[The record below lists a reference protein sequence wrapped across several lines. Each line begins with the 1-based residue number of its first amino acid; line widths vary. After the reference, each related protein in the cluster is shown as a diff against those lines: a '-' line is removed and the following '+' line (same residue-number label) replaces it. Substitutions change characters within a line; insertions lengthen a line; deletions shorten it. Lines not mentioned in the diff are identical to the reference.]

1 MPFLQ
6 LGLDVYTVYMYC
18 FFPNTLLIYFS
29 HNGNAL
35 IDFIMTE
42 NSYRYTI
49 LLHGKEITL
58 YIIHCK
64 RSEFQ
69 FILQVFLII
78 GNFFYPQI
86 KFILKPDLVFVII
99 QWQKWLHS

>member
-1 MPFLQ
+1 
-6 LGLDVYTVYMYC
+6 
-18 FFPNTLLIYFS
+18 
-29 HNGNAL
+29 
-35 IDFIMTE
+35 MTE
-42 NSYRYTI
+42 NSYTI

-69 FILQVFLII
+69 FILQVFFI
-78 GNFFYPQI
+78 NFFYPQI
-86 KFILKPDLVFVII
+86 KFLLKPDLVFVII

>member
-1 MPFLQ
+1 
-6 LGLDVYTVYMYC
+6 
-18 FFPNTLLIYFS
+18 
-29 HNGNAL
+29 
-35 IDFIMTE
+35 MTE
-42 NSYRYTI
+42 NSYTI

-78 GNFFYPQI
+78 GIFLLSNKVYFET
-86 KFILKPDLVFVII
+86 
-99 QWQKWLHS
+99 

>member
-29 HNGNAL
+29 HNGNAI

-42 NSYRYTI
+42 SSYTI

-78 GNFFYPQI
+78 GIFLLSNKVYFET
-86 KFILKPDLVFVII
+86 
-99 QWQKWLHS
+99 